1 MPLRDH
7 QDCNGILPSMRR
19 TRASRC
25 RLMNCSCEARGRC
38 MATRNNRS
46 FVNRNKYTK
55 RAKSN
60 GLRQRMSSCPQATTA
75 INSLE
80 IEHRPLCGVW
90 EEYHAQNARRRRADM
105 VESRVAWCAVAVVM
119 VQKVPHTAAV
129 SLSATHDDGSTDLQL
144 LETKAYRV
152 NYRVVP

>member
-1 MPLRDH
+1 
-7 QDCNGILPSMRR
+7 
-19 TRASRC
+19 
-25 RLMNCSCEARGRC
+25 
-38 MATRNNRS
+38 
-46 FVNRNKYTK
+46 
-55 RAKSN
+55 
-60 GLRQRMSSCPQATTA
+60 
-75 INSLE
+75 
-80 IEHRPLCGVW
+80 
-90 EEYHAQNARRRRADM
+90 M